1 MKLSKSL
8 LPAAVW
14 LLVSALVLAQNFAPP
29 PAKPP
34 KDEVQKKIAD
44 SMNKL
49 NKAIR
54 SLDRQKIRDPWLAE
68 VEIYYKA
75 ASWLVKHKEFYQPQA
90 AEWTL
95 EALDRGMVRAKQ
107 LAQGDMPWVE
117 STGHAVVRAYRS
129 RVDGSVQP
137 YAVTFPR
144 DYGKDQN
151 KKWRLDVVL
160 HGRDP
165 SLTEVKFLHQ
175 FNGDRDAPK
184 DQDYVCLDIYGRGNN
199 AYRWA
204 GETDVMEAISNFLA
218 VEGLGRRDHLIDP
231 ARMVLRG
238 FSMGGAGTWHLGLH
252 RPDRWCVLGPGAG
265 FTTTRGYVPN
275 LGELTPEQEACL
287 TIYDAVDYAENVF
300 NVHVVAY
307 AGAEDDQR
315 QAARNIA
322 EKLKTIKDPPLSI
335 EILEAPGLKH
345 KFPPEWQ
352 AKAQKKYAKWVE
364 EGRSEYPKR
373 VRFVTYTLKYPSC
386 AWVEILG
393 LERHYHR
400 ALVDAKLTD
409 AGFTVK
415 TTNVRSLHLT
425 LPEGARHKLV
435 VNIDN
440 QELKTQAWVGQG
452 STANVYL
459 QRRGRRWTSV
469 LPQVILTGRARRMQK
484 TTGLQGPIDDAFTES
499 FLCVRGT
506 GEHPWHEATQKYAE
520 ANLERFAAEWDKYMR
535 GKLPIKDDVDV
546 SNEDIAS
553 KHLILFGDP
562 ACNSLIAS
570 VLDDLPIEWT
580 RETITV
586 AGKSYD
592 ATNHVPV
599 LIYPSPLN
607 TERYVVLNSG
617 HTFRAADFQR
627 TNALLFQRLG
637 DYAVLK
643 LAPTPKDPLATKVA
657 VAGLFDDFWQIVKK

>member
-1 MKLSKSL
+1 M
-8 LPAAVW
+8 
-14 LLVSALVLAQNFAPP
+14 
-29 PAKPP
+29 
-34 KDEVQKKIAD
+34 DR
-44 SMNKL
+44 L
-49 NKAIR
+49 NKALR

-75 ASWLVKHKEFYQPQA
+75 AAWLVKHKEFYQPQA
-90 AEWTL
+90 ADWTL

-107 LAQGDMPWVE
+107 LAQGEMPWVE

-137 YAVTFPR
+137 YAITFPR

-184 DQDYVCLDIYGRGNN
+184 DQDYIQLDVYGRGNN

-204 GETDVMEAISNFLA
+204 GETDVLEAINTFLA
-218 VEGLGRRDHLIDP
+218 VEGVGRRDHLIDP

-315 QAARNIA
+315 QAAKNIE
-322 EKLKTIKDPPLSI
+322 EKLKTIKDPRLSI

-352 AKAQKKYAKWVE
+352 ARAQKKYAKWVQ
-364 EGRSEYPKR
+364 EGRSDYPKR

-393 LERHYHR
+393 LERHYYR

-409 AGFTVK
+409 TGFTVK
-415 TTNVRSLHLT
+415 TANVRSLHLT
-425 LPEGARHKLV
+425 LPEGARHRLA

-440 QELKTQAWVGQG
+440 QELKAQAWVGQG
-452 STANVYL
+452 SVANVYL
-459 QRRGRRWTSV
+459 QRRGKRWTAV

-484 TTGLQGPIDDAFTES
+484 TTGLQGPIDDAFTEG

-520 ANLERFAAEWDKYMR
+520 ANLERFAKEWDKYMR

-562 ACNSLIAS
+562 ASNSLIAS

-580 RETITV
+580 RESITV

-617 HTFRAADFQR
+617 HTFRGADFQR
-627 TNALLFQRLG
+627 TNALLFPRLG

-643 LAPTPKDPLATKVA
+643 LAPTRKDPLATKVA
-657 VAGLFDDFWQIVKK
+657 VAGLFDDFWQFGKK